1 MNYLHDLF
9 FTTSVTQSLLVL
21 TLVIAVGIVLGG
33 KLKIKNMSLG
43 VTWILFFGIF
53 LAAIGIHINP
63 IVEHFAKDFGLVLFV
78 YSIGLSVGP
87 SFFSSLS
94 HGGLKLNMMALSIVL
109 LAVLTTIGLKY
120 LTGEDMATMV
130 GVMSGAITN
139 TPSLGAAQ
147 QAFSDMFPGME
158 NNIANGYA
166 VAYPLGVVGIILSI
180 MLVKWIFRINMGKE
194 EDKLKAEAGDL
205 HEKEPICVDIFLA
218 NPKINGISIAEL
230 HRLTKVQMVVSRII
244 HTDKSETVARS
255 ESLMH
260 TGDTLRILT
269 DRKEL
274 GTLELLGQMTIFEKV
289 PTTSADSNNLVS
301 RRIVVTK
308 PEWNGQKI
316 GKVSLHAHY
325 NVTITRVNRAGF
337 DLLATKDL
345 ALQLGD
351 RLMVVGEECDVQKV
365 SDLFGNQMK
374 RLDSPN
380 LVPIFLG
387 IALGVIVG
395 LLPVAIPGLSQ
406 PFKLG
411 LAGGS
416 LIVALLMGR
425 FGPSYRM
432 VTFSTTSANMMLRE
446 VGLSLFLAAVGLGAG
461 GTFIPAIMDG
471 GYWWILYGV
480 IITMLP
486 LLIVGLLA
494 YKVFHVNYYTLMG
507 LLAGSTTDPPALAYA
522 MSQSPNNDQSSVAYA
537 TVYPLTMFLRV
548 MAAQLMVLLLC

>member
-1 MNYLHDLF
+1 MGFLHDLF

-21 TLVIAVGIVLGG
+21 TFVIAVGLILGE
-33 KLKIKNMSLG
+33 KVKIHGMSLG

-53 LAAIGIHINP
+53 LAAVGIHINP
-63 IVEHFAKDFGLVLFV
+63 TVEHFAKDFGLVLFV

-87 SFFSSLS
+87 SFFSSLT
-94 HGGLKLNMMALSIVL
+94 HGGLKLNVMAACIVL

-147 QAFSDMFPGME
+147 QAFSDIHDGVA
-158 NNIANGYA
+158 NTNIANGYA

-180 MLVKWIFRINMGKE
+180 MLVKWVFRINMGKE
-194 EDKLKAEAGDL
+194 EDKLKAAAGDPN
-205 HEKEPICVDIFLA
+205 EKAPVCVDCFLA
-218 NPKINGISIAEL
+218 NPKINGVTIAEL
-230 HRLTKVQMVVSRII
+230 HELTKIQMVISRII
-244 HTDKSETVARS
+244 HPDHSETIARS
-255 ESLMH
+255 ESVVH

-274 GTLELLGQMTIFEKV
+274 RSIELLGQTSMYEKV
-289 PTTSADSNNLVS
+289 PTTDSTNLVS

-308 PEWNGQKI
+308 SMWQGQKI

-325 NVTITRVNRAGF
+325 NVTITRVTRAGI

-351 RLMVVGEECDVQKV
+351 RLMVVGEEQDVQKV
-365 SDLFGNQMK
+365 ADLFGNQMK
-374 RLDSPN
+374 RLDAPN

-395 LLPVAIPGLSQ
+395 VLPIAIPGLSQ

-432 VTFSTTSANMMLRE
+432 VTFATTSANMMLRE

-461 GTFIPAIMDG
+461 GTFVPAIIGG
-471 GYWWILYGV
+471 GYMWILYGV
-480 IITMLP
+480 IITLLP
-486 LLIVGLLA
+486 LIVVGIA
-494 YKVFHVNYYTLMG
+494 GYKFGQLNYYTLMG
-507 LLAGSTTDPPALAYA
+507 LIAGSTTDPPALAYA
-522 MSQSPNNDQSSVAYA
+522 MSQSPNNDQASVAYA

>member
-1 MNYLHDLF
+1 MHFLHDLF

-21 TLVIAVGIVLGG
+21 TLVIAVGIILGE
-33 KLKIKNMSLG
+33 KVKIHKMSLG

-53 LAAIGIHINP
+53 LAAMGIHINP
-63 IVEHFAKDFGLVLFV
+63 TIEHFAKDFGLVLFV

-94 HGGLKLNMMALSIVL
+94 HGGLKLNLMAASIVL

-147 QAFSDMFPGME
+147 QAFSDIHDGVA
-158 NNIANGYA
+158 NSNIANGYA

-180 MLVKWIFRINMGKE
+180 MLVKWVFRINMKSE
-194 EDKLKAEAGDL
+194 EDKLLQSAGDPN
-205 HEKEPICVDIFLA
+205 EKAPVCVDCFLS
-218 NPKINGISIAEL
+218 NPKVNGITIAEL
-230 HRLTKVQMVVSRII
+230 HELTKIQMVISRII
-244 HTDKSETVARS
+244 HQDKTETIARS
-255 ESLMH
+255 ESPIH

-269 DRKEL
+269 DRREL
-274 GTLELLGQMTIFEKV
+274 RSIELLGQVSMYEKV
-289 PTTSADSNNLVS
+289 PTTDSNNLVS
-301 RRIVVTK
+301 RRIAVTK
-308 PEWNGQKI
+308 PEWQGQKI

-325 NVTITRVNRAGF
+325 NVTITRVSRAGI
-337 DLLATKDL
+337 DLLGTKDL

-351 RLMVVGEECDVQKV
+351 RLMVVGEEKDVQKV
-365 SDLFGNQMK
+365 ADLFGNQLK
-374 RLDSPN
+374 RLDAPN
-380 LVPIFLG
+380 LVPVFLG
-387 IALGVIVG
+387 IALGIIVG
-395 LLPVAIPGLSQ
+395 VLPIAIPGLSQ

-425 FGPSYRM
+425 FGPGYRM
-432 VTFSTTSANMMLRE
+432 VTFATTSANMMLRE

-461 GTFIPAIMDG
+461 GTFIPAIVGG
-471 GYWWILYGV
+471 GYMWILYGV
-480 IITMLP
+480 IITLLP
-486 LLIVGLLA
+486 LIIVGLTA
-494 YKVFHVNYYTLMG
+494 YKGFGVNYYTLMG
-507 LLAGSTTDPPALAYA
+507 LIAGSTTDPPALAYA
-522 MSQSPNNDQSSVAYA
+522 MSQSPNNDQASVAYA

-548 MAAQLMVLLLC
+548 MSAQLMVLLLC

>member
-1 MNYLHDLF
+1 MGFLHELF

-21 TLVIAVGIVLGG
+21 TFVIAVGLILGERV
-33 KLKIKNMSLG
+33 KIHGMSLG

-53 LAAIGIHINP
+53 LAAVGIHIHP
-63 IVEHFAKDFGLVLFV
+63 TVEHFAKDFGLVLFV

-94 HGGLKLNMMALSIVL
+94 HGGLKLNLMAAAIVL

-120 LTGEDMATMV
+120 LTGEEMATMI

-147 QAFSDMFPGME
+147 QAFSDIHGGLA
-158 NNIANGYA
+158 NTNIANGYA

-180 MLVKWIFRINMGKE
+180 MLVKWVFRINMGKE
-194 EDKLKAEAGDL
+194 EDKLKAASGDPND
-205 HEKEPICVDIFLA
+205 KAPVCVDCFLA
-218 NPKINGISIAEL
+218 NPKVNGVTIAEL
-230 HRLTKVQMVVSRII
+230 HELTKIQMVISRII
-244 HTDKSETVARS
+244 HQDKSETIARS
-255 ESLMH
+255 ESVVH

-274 GTLELLGQMTIFEKV
+274 GSIELLGQTSMYEKV
-289 PTTSADSNNLVS
+289 PTTDSNNLVS

-308 PEWNGQKI
+308 SMWQGQKI

-325 NVTITRVNRAGF
+325 NVTITRVTRAGI

-351 RLMVVGEECDVQKV
+351 RLMVVGEEKDVQKV
-365 SDLFGNQMK
+365 ADLFGNQLK
-374 RLDSPN
+374 RLDAPN

-395 LLPVAIPGLSQ
+395 VLPIAIPGLSQ

-432 VTFSTTSANMMLRE
+432 VTFATTSANMMLRE

-461 GTFIPAIMDG
+461 GTFVPAILGG
-471 GYWWILYGV
+471 GYMWILYGV
-480 IITMLP
+480 VITLLP
-486 LLIVGLLA
+486 LIVVGLA
-494 YKVFHVNYYTLMG
+494 GYKFGKLNYYTLMG
-507 LLAGSTTDPPALAYA
+507 LIAGSTTDPPALAYA
-522 MSQSPNNDQSSVAYA
+522 MSQSPNNDQASVAYA

>member
-1 MNYLHDLF
+1 MHFLHDLF
-9 FTTSVTQSLLVL
+9 FNTSVTQSLLVL
-21 TLVIAVGIVLGG
+21 TFVIAVGIILGE
-33 KLKIKNMSLG
+33 KIRFKGMSLG

-53 LAAIGIHINP
+53 LAAVGIHIHP
-63 IVEHFAKDFGLVLFV
+63 TVEHFAKDFGLVLFV

-87 SFFSSLS
+87 SFFSSLGK
-94 HGGLKLNMMALSIVL
+94 GGLKLNLMAFSIVL
-109 LAVLTTIGLKY
+109 LAVACTIALKY
-120 LTGEDMATMV
+120 LTGEDMATMI

-147 QAFSDMFPGME
+147 QAFSDIYNGASNPD
-158 NNIANGYA
+158 IANGYA
-166 VAYPLGVVGIILSI
+166 VAYPLAVVGIIFSI
-180 MLVKWIFRINMGKE
+180 MLVKWIFRVNMERE
-194 EDKLKAEAGDL
+194 ENKLKEAAGDPN
-205 HEKEPICVDIFLA
+205 EKAPVCVDCLLT
-218 NPKINGISIAEL
+218 NPKVNAITIGEL
-230 HRLTKVQMVVSRII
+230 HDLTKIHMVVSRII
-244 HTDKSETVARS
+244 HQDGSETIARS
-255 ESLMH
+255 EGLIH

-274 GTLELLGQMTIFEKV
+274 RTIELLGQVSMYEKV
-289 PTTSADSNNLVS
+289 PAADSNNLVS
-301 RRIVVTK
+301 RKIAVTK
-308 PEWNGQKI
+308 SEWQGQKI

-325 NVTITRVNRAGF
+325 NVTITRVSRAGV

-351 RLMVVGEECDVQKV
+351 RLMVVGEEQDVQKV
-365 SDLFGNQMK
+365 ADLFGNQLK
-374 RLDSPN
+374 RLDAPN
-380 LVPIFLG
+380 LVPVFLG

-395 LLPVAIPGLSQ
+395 LLPIAIPGMSQ

-432 VTFSTTSANMMLRE
+432 VTFATTSANMMLRE

-461 GTFIPAIMDG
+461 GTFVPAIMGG
-471 GYWWILYGV
+471 GYMWILYGLV
-480 IITMLP
+480 ITLVPLIT
-486 LLIVGLLA
+486 VGLTA
-494 YKVFHVNYYTLMG
+494 YKFFGVNYYTLMG
-507 LLAGSTTDPPALAYA
+507 LIAGSTTDPPALAYA
-522 MSQSPNNDQSSVAYA
+522 MSQSANNDQASVAYA

>member
-1 MNYLHDLF
+1 MGFLYDLF

-21 TLVIAVGIVLGG
+21 TLVIAVGIILGG
-33 KLKIKNMSLG
+33 KLRFKGMTLG

-63 IVEHFAKDFGLVLFV
+63 TVEHFAKDFGLVLFV

-87 SFFSSLS
+87 GFFSSLT
-94 HGGLKLNMMALSIVL
+94 HGGMKLNLMAASIVL
-109 LAVLTTIGLKY
+109 LAVVCTIALKY

-147 QAFSDMFPGME
+147 QAFSDIHNGASNP
-158 NNIANGYA
+158 NIANGYA
-166 VAYPLGVVGIILSI
+166 VAYPLAVVGIIFSI
-180 MLVKWIFRINMGKE
+180 MLVKWIFRVNMEKE
-194 EDKLKAEAGDL
+194 EKKLMADAGDPND
-205 HEKEPICVDIFLA
+205 KAPVCVDCFLT
-218 NPKINGISIAEL
+218 NPKINGVTIGEL
-230 HRLTKVQMVVSRII
+230 HDLTKIHMVVSRII
-244 HTDKSETVARS
+244 HQDKTETIARS
-255 ESLMH
+255 EGVIH

-274 GTLELLGQMTIFEKV
+274 RTIELLGQVSMYEKV
-289 PTTSADSNNLVS
+289 PVTDSHNLVS
-301 RRIVVTK
+301 RRVVVTK
-308 PEWNGQKI
+308 NEWQGQKI

-325 NVTITRVNRAGF
+325 NVTITRVTRAGI

-345 ALQLGD
+345 ELQLGD
-351 RLMVVGEECDVQKV
+351 RLMVVGEERDVEKV
-365 SDLFGNQMK
+365 ADLFGNQLK
-374 RLDSPN
+374 RLDAPN
-380 LVPIFLG
+380 LVPVFLG

-395 LLPVAIPGLSQ
+395 LLPIAIPGLSQ

-432 VTFSTTSANMMLRE
+432 VTFTTTSANMMLRE

-461 GTFIPAIMDG
+461 STFVPAILGG
-471 GYWWILYGV
+471 GYMWILYGLV
-480 IITMLP
+480 ITLIP
-486 LLIVGLLA
+486 LLIVGFTA
-494 YKVFHVNYYTLMG
+494 YKFFDVNYFTLMG
-507 LLAGSTTDPPALAYA
+507 LIAGSTTDPPALAYA
-522 MSQSPNNDQSSVAYA
+522 MSQSPNNDQPSVAYA

-548 MAAQLMVLLLC
+548 MAGQLMVLLLC

>member
-1 MNYLHDLF
+1 MQFIHDLF

-21 TLVIAVGIVLGG
+21 TFVIAVGLILGE
-33 KLKIKNMSLG
+33 KLKIKGMSLG

-63 IVEHFAKDFGLVLFV
+63 TVEHFAKDFGLVLFV

-87 SFFSSLS
+87 SFFSSLT
-94 HGGLKLNMMALSIVL
+94 HGGLRLNLMAASIVL
-109 LAVLTTIGLKY
+109 LAVGCTIGLKY

-147 QAFSDMFPGME
+147 QAFSDIYDMANP
-158 NNIANGYA
+158 NIANGYA

-180 MLVKWIFRINMGKE
+180 MLVKWVFRVNMEKE
-194 EDKLKAEAGDL
+194 EDKLKTIAGDPD
-205 HEKEPICVDIFLA
+205 EKAPVCVDLLLS
-218 NPKINGISIAEL
+218 NPKVNGVTIDEL
-230 HRLTKVQMVVSRII
+230 HQMTKIQMVVSRII
-244 HTDKSETVARS
+244 HPDQTETIARS
-255 ESLMH
+255 ENVLH

-274 GTLELLGQMTIFEKV
+274 RTIELLGQVSLYEKV
-289 PTTSADSNNLVS
+289 PSTDGNNLVA

-308 PEWNGQKI
+308 PEWQGQKI

-325 NVTITRVNRAGF
+325 NVTITRVSRAGV
-337 DLLATKDL
+337 DLLATKGL

-351 RLMVVGEECDVQKV
+351 KLMVVGEENDVQKV
-365 SDLFGNQMK
+365 ADLFGNQMK
-374 RLDSPN
+374 RLDAPN
-380 LVPIFLG
+380 LVPVFLG

-395 LLPVAIPGLSQ
+395 LLPIAIPGLSQ

-432 VTFSTTSANMMLRE
+432 VTFATTSANMMLRE
-446 VGLSLFLAAVGLGAG
+446 VGLSLFLGAVGLGAG
-461 GTFIPAIMDG
+461 STFVPAILSG
-471 GYWWILYGV
+471 GYMWILYGLV
-480 IITMLP
+480 ITLVP
-486 LLIVGLLA
+486 LIVVGMIA
-494 YKVFHVNYYTLMG
+494 YKVLGVNYYTLMG
-507 LLAGSTTDPPALAYA
+507 LIAGSTTDPPALAYA
-522 MSQSPNNDQSSVAYA
+522 MSQSPNNDQASVAYA

-548 MAAQLMVLLLC
+548 MAGQLMVLLLC

>member
-1 MNYLHDLF
+1 MQFLHDLF

-21 TLVIAVGIVLGG
+21 TIVIAVGIIMGER
-33 KLKIKNMSLG
+33 LKIKGMSLG
-43 VTWILFFGIF
+43 VIWILFFGIF

-63 IVEHFAKDFGLVLFV
+63 TVEHFAKDFGLVLFV

-87 SFFSSLS
+87 SFFSSLT
-94 HGGLKLNMMALSIVL
+94 HGGLKLNLMAASIVL
-109 LAVLTTIGLKY
+109 LAVGCTIAIKY
-120 LTGEDMATMV
+120 ITGEDMATMI

-147 QAFSDMFPGME
+147 QAFSDIYDGAS
-158 NNIANGYA
+158 NSNIANGYA

-180 MLVKWIFRINMGKE
+180 MLVKWIFRVNMGKE
-194 EDKLKAEAGDL
+194 EDRLKAEAGDPND
-205 HEKEPICVDIFLA
+205 KAPVCVDCFLS
-218 NPKINGISIAEL
+218 NPKINGVTIAEL
-230 HRLTKVQMVVSRII
+230 HELTKIQMVVSRII
-244 HTDKSETVARS
+244 HQDKSETIARS
-255 ESLMH
+255 ESVLH

-274 GTLELLGQMTIFEKV
+274 RAIELLGQVSLYEKV
-289 PTTSADSNNLVS
+289 PSSDSSNLVS
-301 RRIVVTK
+301 RKIVVTK
-308 PEWNGQKI
+308 GMWQGQKI

-325 NVTITRVNRAGF
+325 NVTITRVWRAGVA
-337 DLLATKDL
+337 LLATKDL

-351 RLMVVGEECDVQKV
+351 RLMIVGEEQDVQKV
-365 SDLFGNQMK
+365 ADLFGNQLK
-374 RLDSPN
+374 KLDAPN

-395 LLPVAIPGLSQ
+395 LLPIAIPGLSQ

-416 LIVALLMGR
+416 LIVALLMGH

-432 VTFSTTSANMMLRE
+432 VTFATTSANMMLRE

-461 GTFIPAIMDG
+461 GTFIPAIVSG

-480 IITMLP
+480 IITMVP
-486 LLIVGLLA
+486 LIIVGFTA
-494 YKVFHVNYYTLMG
+494 YKAFNVNYYTLMG
-507 LLAGSTTDPPALAYA
+507 LIAGSTTDPPALAYA
-522 MSQSPNNDQSSVAYA
+522 MSQSPNNDQASVAYA

-548 MAAQLMVLLLC
+548 MAAQLMILLLC